1 MMLVIKQVPE
11 RKERF
16 CFVDLN
22 VAGWARLARLHVADD
37 ARLADWR
44 DGGQQ
49 VVKIVSLKKNLRK
62 KFTHKNED
70 TPRQ

>member
-1 MMLVIKQVPE
+1 M
-11 RKERF
+11 
-16 CFVDLN
+16 DLD

-49 VVKIVSLKKNLRK
+49 DVKKHSREEDFEKKVYSQ
-62 KFTHKNED
+62 E
-70 TPRQ
+70 

>member
-1 MMLVIKQVPE
+1 MFGEIPE

-16 CFVDLN
+16 CFVDLD
-22 VAGWARLARLHVADD
+22 VAGWARLARLHMPND

-49 VVKIVSLKKNLRK
+49 VVKRVLEKKNLRK
-62 KFTHKNED
+62 KVYSQE
-70 TPRQ
+70 

>member
-1 MMLVIKQVPE
+1 M
-11 RKERF
+11 
-16 CFVDLN
+16 DLD

-49 VVKIVSLKKNLRK
+49 VVKMVSEKILRK
-62 KFTHKNED
+62 KVYSQE
-70 TPRQ
+70 

>member
-1 MMLVIKQVPE
+1 M
-11 RKERF
+11 
-16 CFVDLN
+16 DLD

-49 VVKIVSLKKNLRK
+49 VVKMVSEKKNLRK